1 MVLHEVTF
9 LFQPGLPGAET
20 GVNSASSP
28 EAAVAA
34 EVVCRPVSGPWD
46 FALLCGIG
54 SSVNSFPSLL
64 PDNEDELPPL
74 LIATGED
81 EGGGVF

>member
-1 MVLHEVTF
+1 MVLHEMTF
-9 LFQPGLPGAET
+9 LFQPGLPGAVT

-34 EVVCRPVSGPWD
+34 EVACRPVSGPWD

-54 SSVNSFPSLL
+54 SSVNRFPSLL